1 MRRLVAVAAFAL
13 LAALAA
19 IVLFFFSGAPR
30 EPAEKG
36 PADGH
41 TAVTRSTAASI
52 NVVPS
57 SAGGLLCVVA
67 GGDHLRYVVTDEK
80 GHVVYNGSGPPPC
93 PPARPGSY
101 VYKAARRDGGFDVAT
116 VAVGDVSL
124 QFAADKMSA
133 VVNDYM
139 RTAEVEIRATLTNP
153 QNVYV
158 VVTGITATAGA
169 PGFVCSELKIDKP
182 LVIPPGGSVVVE
194 LGSVKCN
201 ATDDYLYGLGG
212 APTTLTVSGRAY
224 YGNLQISEASQPLVS
239 ISTPAPRPG
248 SFAASDGSCRVGN
261 IPPGEKPVYYVL
273 LSAGKPTLRGSVS
286 EVRGGHAVVPCPRSS
301 GVFKYR
307 VVTAS
312 GSVVEVPVAVGRVLA
327 SAESNTTAAQV
338 NAAGQV
344 VFFDL
349 YLHFTNPNAGYT
361 ALNYT
366 YMLKYDTNLLDCS
379 LHAGRLVGSLT
390 LQPGETKTIPVATYR
405 CLVLSKFREA
415 KIAVDVTATYTGG
428 GISTTLYKGTTEGLS
443 LVMSPPPTCPAT
455 LVYVNQSLF
464 PLLSA
469 SWTHAGSHNVTTLT
483 IKVFPGWPE
492 DYVPATLAPTE
503 QPQWLSLLRKDFS
516 GSALY
521 SIYLGGLLQ
530 FNDSSPGPGPSAPL
544 PAPLRWSTTTET
556 GYVASADASVPAIC
570 TYPLLSLK
578 AQPMSTLHQHISN
591 CGTSRLYDNFTNYCT
606 GTRCVLPANIKT
618 YVNGKPNTGVYLDP
632 KTSPTSPP
640 SLVTQVDAR
649 GSSDNPPSDW
659 GAAIAVYWLSS
670 PVPAFGT
677 SVSVWGRYVKDADD
691 ILQNNVAYL
700 SIGVDTNGDGQVDK
714 EYIIYRYDVVPL
726 LFSHPGAIVSAF
738 FRSGGNPV
746 YVCTVDSAGTCTA
759 TDPRF
764 VVVNA
769 GSMATGGNYQWSYTL
784 YDQGAIVAVAFA
796 AVDAS
801 GYASGTADD
810 FWVYWDDLTIRYSA
824 CPPPAGW
831 SVAGSYVWQS
841 YNYLLVSGSA
851 TAYMPLI
858 TAPTRALTYVAN
870 FSGVGTYAVFDS
882 SLNVIFGVSVSGSS
896 FTALCRGASVPLGS
910 LPSARWVELR
920 PLNGFGDVIIRDRY
934 GTILARHS
942 CRYVFTPRYVG
953 FSGGLLRVYRVEAW
967 G

>member
-1 MRRLVAVAAFAL
+1 MRRLAAVAAFAL

-19 IVLFFFSGAPR
+19 VVLFFFFGSPR
-30 EPAEKG
+30 GPAEKG

-41 TAVTRSTAASI
+41 TAVTQGAAASI

-124 QFAADKMSA
+124 QFAADKLSA

-153 QNVYV
+153 QSAYV

-169 PGFVCSELKIDKP
+169 PGFACSELKIDKP
-182 LVIPPGGSVVVE
+182 LVIPPGGSVAVE

-212 APTTLTVSGRAY
+212 APTTLTVSGKAY
-224 YGNLQISEASQPLVS
+224 YGNLQISEVSQPLVS
-239 ISTPAPRPG
+239 INTPAPRPG

-273 LSAGKPTLRGSVS
+273 LSGASPVARGAVA
-286 EVRGGHAVVPCPRSS
+286 ETVGGYAVVPCPASS
-301 GVFKYR
+301 GFFRYR

-327 SAESNTTAAQV
+327 SAESNMTAVQV

-349 YLHFTNPNAGYT
+349 YLRFTNPNAGYT

-366 YMLKYDTNLLDCS
+366 YTLKYNTNLLDCS

-390 LQPGETKTIPVATYR
+390 LQPGETKTIRVATYR

-443 LVMSPPPTCPAT
+443 FVMSPPPACPAT

-469 SWTHAGSHNVTTLT
+469 SWTHVGSHNVTTLT
-483 IKVFPGWPE
+483 MKVFPGWPE
-492 DYVPATLAPTE
+492 DYVLATLAPTE
-503 QPQWLSLLRKDFS
+503 QPQWLSPLRKDFS

-530 FNDSSPGPGPSAPL
+530 FNESSPGPGPSASL

-578 AQPMSTLHQHISN
+578 AQPMSILHQQTFT
-591 CGTSRLYDNFTNYCT
+591 CGTSRLYDNFSNYCT
-606 GTRCVLPANIKT
+606 GTKCVLPANIKT
-618 YVNGKPNTGVYLDP
+618 YVNGKPYTGVYLDP

-649 GSSDNPPSDW
+649 GSSNRPFADW
-659 GAAIAVYWLSS
+659 GAAIAVYQLPH
-670 PVPAFGT
+670 PVPAYGT
-677 SVSVWGRYVKDADD
+677 SVSVWGRYVRDVYEA
-691 ILQNNVAYL
+691 QNNVAYL

-714 EYIIYRYDVVPL
+714 EYIIYRYDVSSP
-726 LFSHPGAIVSAF
+726 FSGAIVSAF
-738 FRSGGNPV
+738 FRDVNGNPV
-746 YVCTVDSAGTCTA
+746 YVCTVDSAGRCTA

-769 GSMATGGNYQWSYTL
+769 GSMDTGNNYQWSYTL
-784 YDQGAIVAVAFA
+784 YERGAVVAVAFT

-801 GYASGTADD
+801 FYDD
-810 FWVYWDDLTIRYSA
+810 SARPGDVWVFWDDLTIEYSA
-824 CPPPAGW
+824 CPPPAVW
-831 SVAGSYVWQS
+831 SVDGRYVWQS

-851 TAYMPLI
+851 TAYMPLV
-858 TAPTRALTYVAN
+858 ANALTYVAN

-882 SLNVIFGVSVSGSS
+882 SLGVIFGVSVNGSS

-910 LPSARWVELR
+910 LPATRYVELR
-920 PLNGFGDVIIRDRY
+920 PFNGLGDIIIRDRY

-942 CRYVFTPRYVG
+942 CRYVVTPRYVG
-953 FSGGLLRVYRVEAW
+953 FSGGLLRVYSVEAW